1 MKGGDLIPLDERE
14 ISYWVE
20 SWTEYLS
27 LKKSSDGFELSIRSN
42 EIRFISEL
50 QSIIQ

>member
-1 MKGGDLIPLDERE
+1 MKIGDLIPLDDRK
-14 ISYWVE
+14 SSGWVD
-20 SWTEYLS
+20 SCNAYLY

-42 EIRFISEL
+42 DLRFISEL